1 MSSLAVVWIAS
12 PIDLITESS
21 VAGPLEDAIDRASI
35 GCSASCS
42 GGRIGALMFEPLA
55 AIPATLEAIVRGW
68 PTCLFQRL
76 TVWSRVFGGPAAVLA
91 TSRASLFCHF

>member
-1 MSSLAVVWIAS
+1 
-12 PIDLITESS
+12 
-21 VAGPLEDAIDRASI
+21 
-35 GCSASCS
+35 
-42 GGRIGALMFEPLA
+42 MFEPLA

-91 TSRASLFCHF
+91 TSRASLFAISEAEAPVVLVTRSRPRRSVEGLGDDEWRLELA

>member
-42 GGRIGALMFEPLA
+42 GGRIGALMFRAL
-55 AIPATLEAIVRGW
+55 
-68 PTCLFQRL
+68 
-76 TVWSRVFGGPAAVLA
+76 GGDSGHA
-91 TSRASLFCHF
+91 